1 MDTVRGNGRVCIN
14 ALGRFAECID
24 RGEMET
30 EISKWKG
37 GVVFAATKSCSFA
50 PSLCLCLP
58 SGGKTRPRMSN
69 AVIVV
74 PGLSSRGVF

>member
-30 EISKWKG
+30 EISTWKG

-58 SGGKTRPRMSN
+58 SGGKTRLRMSN

-74 PGLSSRGVF
+74 PGLSSRGVS

>member
-1 MDTVRGNGRVCIN
+1 MDMVRGNGRVCIN

-30 EISKWKG
+30 EISTWKG

>member
-1 MDTVRGNGRVCIN
+1 VDTVRGNGRVCIN

-30 EISKWKG
+30 EISTWKG

>member
-30 EISKWKG
+30 EISTWKG

-58 SGGKTRPRMSN
+58 SSGKTRPRMSN

-74 PGLSSRGVF
+74 PGLSSRGVS